1 MDIRIN
7 SGLVFLSVFHNAS
20 LFVGTVLSCRGDMV
34 VAHPFQKLLLVE
46 IDGFALW
53 LVVRN
58 LHVHGELVLLRLR
71 NAKIFSDLGGGE
83 LLFV

>member
-1 MDIRIN
+1 
-7 SGLVFLSVFHNAS
+7 
-20 LFVGTVLSCRGDMV
+20 MV

-58 LHVHGELVLLRLR
+58 LHVHGELVYLRLR
-71 NAKIFSDLGGGE
+71 NAKIFRNLGGGE
-83 LLFV
+83 HLFV